1 MMMMMMMMYFLVYD
15 SAEFTGSFLEDKRRA
30 ARAGPGKGA
39 ALVFGSA
46 MSIGAFLWACELVFA

>member
-46 MSIGAFLWACELVFA
+46 MSIGAFLWA